1 MTTAL
6 LSPLPDTGVLLRGE
20 GERAAIVQTTCKVQ
34 GLSLQA
40 KLGGQLFSVD

>member
-6 LSPLPDTGVLLRGE
+6 LSPLPLRGE
-20 GERAAIVQTTCKVQ
+20 GERAAIVQTTCKGQ

-40 KLGGQLFSVD
+40 KLEGQLFSVD